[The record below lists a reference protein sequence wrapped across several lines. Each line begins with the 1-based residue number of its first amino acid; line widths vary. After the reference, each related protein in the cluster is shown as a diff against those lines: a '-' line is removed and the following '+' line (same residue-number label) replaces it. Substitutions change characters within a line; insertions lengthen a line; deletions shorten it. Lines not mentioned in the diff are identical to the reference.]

1 MTALRRLLLIFA
13 IAMLFYSA
21 YNTHAQDVDECAL
34 KTNNSCHSQATCRN
48 DTGSYTCICNYGF
61 SGNGTICEDVDEC
74 ALGTH
79 QCPSQNSCNNTIGSY
94 VCTCGEGFTGNTTI
108 CEDKDECALGNHACH
123 SQATCNN
130 TIGSYTCSCNEGFTG
145 NGTICA
151 DEDECVLE
159 THICDL
165 NARCNNAIGSYTC
178 TCNKGFTGNGTFC
191 KDQDECMLKN
201 HSCHFYATCNNT
213 IGSYACT
220 CKNGFLGN
228 GTICK
233 DEDECASGNHS
244 CHSKSTCN
252 NTIGSYTCSCNEGFT
267 WDGKDCKALDEDECA
282 LGHHRCHS
290 QASCNNTI
298 GSYTCSCNKGFTG
311 NGTFCR
317 VLKDDKCLLGTHGCH
332 LYASCSNI
340 NDSYTCTCNAGFS
353 GNGTD
358 CKDVDECEQK
368 TYRCHS
374 NATCK
379 NNIGSYACD
388 CNEGFMGNGTICEDI
403 DECTSYL
410 HMMYSCPLE
419 TTCRNTIGSFDCA
432 CNKGFTGIGIC
443 RDEDEC
449 ASGNHSCHSQA
460 TCNNTIGS
468 YTCSCNKGFTG
479 DGKDCKESRQ
489 VCFSAR
495 NKSNDEMDRL
505 IKKLNELHRENKS
518 EEERKKGA
526 QEIINDLAC
535 LTNLDS
541 VGVEPNGTN
550 QQNLPQAVEILQ
562 RLVSLNISDKNFD
575 LLRPA
580 NNILD
585 PRNAISWSS
594 MKDGKL
600 IRELVM
606 TLQTYGIQ
614 LGNILKSDASSS
626 STSRT
631 QSNVQLRVKYMNQSR
646 LAQGEG
652 LFTFPNASFNISR
665 DALPKDSRAVVAVV
679 WYKTLS
685 SFLVD
690 KVHAEGDTEGSIKS
704 TIISAT
710 VRPQPLKTP
719 FKEPVRIS
727 WETSESGKGE
737 FRSCAY
743 WKPEISESKW
753 KTDGCQGVTAKP
765 SSTRFTCECFHLT
778 AFAYTD
784 ILKEKISEEERRSV
798 HAMSIVGCSISLVCV
813 LLAILAHYFWWRRL
827 DETAIVPTKL
837 FMNLCAAIAMANF
850 FCILAESALSY
861 ETFCTVSSTFLYLFV
876 LVLFGLMLCEG
887 IMIYL
892 RLTNVYFV
900 SGWGGKYLKAF
911 YAFCWGIPV
920 IIVVLLAA
928 AISGEGDFIT
938 EYACWCRKGSPPFW
952 TFIVTLCAIILINL
966 VIFLLVLRHASFSRG
981 SSITR
986 PRDDSKNKSAT
997 FSVKGAAVHLILL
1010 FLTWMFALLA
1020 FHENKDVFRY
1030 LFAIFNILQAALMLV
1045 VCHLTL
1051 NRKMPREEG
1060 LHEEEGTEKTPMA
1073 TSPL

>member
-61 SGNGTICEDVDEC
+61 SGNGTICEDIDECQSQLHMYFCHPQVTCVNTIGTYVCVCNKGFSGNGKICEDVDEC

-267 WDGKDCKALDEDECA
+267 W
-282 LGHHRCHS
+282 
-290 QASCNNTI
+290 
-298 GSYTCSCNKGFTG
+298 
-311 NGTFCR
+311 
-317 VLKDDKCLLGTHGCH
+317 
-332 LYASCSNI
+332 
-340 NDSYTCTCNAGFS
+340 
-353 GNGTD
+353 
-358 CKDVDECEQK
+358 
-368 TYRCHS
+368 
-374 NATCK
+374 
-379 NNIGSYACD
+379 
-388 CNEGFMGNGTICEDI
+388 
-403 DECTSYL
+403 
-410 HMMYSCPLE
+410 
-419 TTCRNTIGSFDCA
+419 
-432 CNKGFTGIGIC
+432 
-443 RDEDEC
+443 
-449 ASGNHSCHSQA
+449 
-460 TCNNTIGS
+460 
-468 YTCSCNKGFTG
+468 